1 LFRDVLADILLFTN
15 FMIQQKKGG
24 IHEIYS
30 QFMETSR

>member
-1 LFRDVLADILLFTN
+1 MAVLIFCSVFTN
-15 FMIQQKKGG
+15 FISQQKKGG